1 MKHKK
6 AFTLIE
12 LLVVMAV
19 IATLASVVFVSLGS
33 ARDKANEA
41 KTKVEASQMKRYI
54 EMQEL
59 TSTPEEMAIIVGNLE
74 TEHDYINNS
83 KYSETNESFCFDYM
97 IGSVSW
103 CTDSTTT
110 TLGSC
115 HKDGIDEGK
124 CAEFLETFT
133 LTISITGNGSVTL
146 NGVSCDESGT
156 YPYLEGTTV
165 DIVAVPD
172 SGYELTEWGG
182 DICSGSG
189 VCSVEMD
196 GDRTVTATFEE
207 EGLSVGDSYGG
218 GIVASQEMGY
228 TLIAAS
234 NDISTSYQWGC
245 YGQSVSPSATST
257 TDGPLNTTNIVAF
270 HDGWTG
276 GNLGGSSCGSSNGE
290 VAARLCND
298 LVLNGYSD
306 WYLPARNELSTLYTN
321 RVAIGGFSADIYW
334 SSNESGS
341 YHAWYVYFST
351 GSEYYSNKYA
361 DARVRCVRR
370 H

>member
-1 MKHKK
+1 MKNKR

-12 LLVVMAV
+12 LLVVMTV
-19 IATLASVVFVSLGS
+19 IAILASVVFVSLGS

-41 KTKVEASQMKRYI
+41 KIKVEASQTKRYI

-59 TSTPEEMAIIVGNLE
+59 TSTPEEME
-74 TEHDYINNS
+74 TLVDGLSGEHDYINNN
-83 KYSETNESFCFDYM
+83 KYSETNESFCFDYL
-97 IGSVSW
+97 INDVSW
-103 CTDSTTT
+103 CTDKDNTSIQ
-110 TLGSC
+110 GSC
-115 HKDGIDEGK
+115 HVTSGDDEGK
-124 CAEFLETFT
+124 C
-133 LTISITGNGSVTL
+133 S
-146 NGVSCDESGT
+146 
-156 YPYLEGTTV
+156 
-165 DIVAVPD
+165 
-172 SGYELTEWGG
+172 
-182 DICSGSG
+182 CSGIP
-189 VCSVEMD
+189 
-196 GDRTVTATFEE
+196 
-207 EGLSVGDSYGG
+207 VGDPCGG
-218 GIVASQEMGY
+218 GIVADIDNGDII
-228 TLIAAS
+228 IAAATD
-234 NDISTSYQWGC
+234 NSTGIEWGC
-245 YGQSVSPSATST
+245 FGQSVSPSATST